1 MKYLNSII
9 ALLVCVIIISCNKND
24 ENTNNELFFSGFYQI
39 DKMTSLEL
47 IDLNDDGQFSY
58 DLKNEINN
66 YFNNEIYDLE
76 IRPNNTNDNQYK
88 LINFYLPEPYLH
100 FDYPGHPNG
109 YVEYARGAFGI
120 NYVYNENI
128 ILNDQSEN
136 KEFGIVTE
144 FELMENS
151 QIKATISKKYYD
163 FGINKWK
170 NLNIEV
176 VYIKVE

>member
-1 MKYLNSII
+1 MKYLNSIV

-24 ENTNNELFFSGFYQI
+24 ENTNDELFFSGFYQI

-47 IDLNDDGQFSY
+47 IDLNDDGKFSY

-76 IRPNNTNDNQYK
+76 IRPNNTNDNPYK
-88 LINFYLPEPYLH
+88 LISFYLPEPYLN

-120 NYVYNENI
+120 KYEYNENI
-128 ILNDQSEN
+128 ILNDQSET
-136 KEFGIVTE
+136 KEFCIVTE

-163 FGINKWK
+163 FGINEWK
-170 NLNIEV
+170 NLDIEILYV
-176 VYIKVE
+176 KVE